1 MARGDDVMDAAPQK
15 EHRWLERLV
24 GDWTSETEVPTEPGK
39 APATLKGTERVR
51 SLGGLWVVAE
61 GEGEM
66 PGGGAMTTVMALG
79 YDPTRKRVV
88 GTFVGSM
95 MTHLWLYEGALD
107 AAERVLTLETEG
119 PSMAGDGTMAR
130 YRDTIEFEGDD
141 RRVFTSRVRRDDGTW
156 HAFMT
161 AIYRRTTR

>member
-1 MARGDDVMDAAPQK
+1 MDEAPQK

-39 APATLKGTERVR
+39 AAQILVGRERVR
-51 SLGGLWVVAE
+51 SLGGLWVVAD
-61 GEGEM
+61 GEGQM

-79 YDPTRKRVV
+79 YDPSRKRFV

-107 AAERVLTLETEG
+107 AGERILTLETEG
-119 PSMAGDGTMAR
+119 PSMAGDGTMSR
-130 YRDTIEFEGDD
+130 YRDTIELDGGD
-141 RRVFTSRVRRDDGTW
+141 RRVFTSRVQRDDGTW

-161 AIYRRTTR
+161 AVYRRTT